1 MFAARKE
8 KKGMFFGWEIN
19 GLAAFIIIIAYIWI
33 KDRRKAKNSD
43 VCEKRHDET
52 RFEMDET
59 TDPHRQGGLRM
70 VERPAVAGLKPRL
83 GYAESGKPVND

>member
-1 MFAARKE
+1 
-8 KKGMFFGWEIN
+8 MFFGWEIN

-52 RFEMDET
+52 RGETDET
-59 TDPHRQGGLRM
+59 TDLIDKDGY
-70 VERPAVAGLKPRL
+70 EWWNDPRWR
-83 GYAESGKPVND
+83 E